1 MSHVKK
7 TTSVSLLS
15 LSTDPRFNHLKC
27 GITGQGVMSLSLS
40 CDDVKQTI
48 MQTADLDK
56 INNLDTALVT

>member
-15 LSTDPRFNHLKC
+15 LSTDPRFQC

-48 MQTADLDK
+48 MQTADFDK